1 MEIHNWYSI
10 TCSSKK
16 NHHSKDLT
24 CSCSISCIIML
35 VLTCATSRS
44 ARPSAPT
51 FPALFIF
58 ASLNINYKKW
68 KILMTLLIELGTAMK
83 YFISLSGEI
92 LFAEYT
98 LQTLSKYSEAISFWA
113 VSRIT
118 GSGTDFDF
126 RSPMIAFRISG
137 IQP

>member
-1 MEIHNWYSI
+1 MKNPYDIINRIRYGHEI
-10 TCSSKK
+10 
-16 NHHSKDLT
+16 
-24 CSCSISCIIML
+24 
-35 VLTCATSRS
+35 
-44 ARPSAPT
+44 
-51 FPALFIF
+51 F
-58 ASLNINYKKW
+58 
-68 KILMTLLIELGTAMK
+68 
-83 YFISLSGEI
+83 SLSGEI